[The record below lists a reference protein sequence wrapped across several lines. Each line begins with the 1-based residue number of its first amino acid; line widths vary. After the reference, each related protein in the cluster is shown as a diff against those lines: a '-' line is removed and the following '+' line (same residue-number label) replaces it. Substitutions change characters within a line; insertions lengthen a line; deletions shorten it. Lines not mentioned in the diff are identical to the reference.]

1 MGGGCWIVLP
11 KASARLFGCL
21 DFPAF
26 DRRHEGAVIGFGLI
40 RIFAGEIPQRLGDL
54 HARATVSLNLARITR
69 AGVPPRQQFAGNQRQ
84 DPAVRLAGV
93 LVWQMIAFVC
103 GWRSCPRSDAVA
115 CDRAWHR

>member
-84 DPAVRLAGV
+84 ALAK
-93 LVWQMIAFVC
+93 
-103 GWRSCPRSDAVA
+103 
-115 CDRAWHR
+115 